1 MPTSDQQ
8 VIIMPLPSYSHSDKK
23 KTDHGFSL
31 TELIVTVV
39 IIGIIIAI
47 AIPFFSNAQ
56 DSARQAAVDT
66 AARDAQVLAQA
77 NIYQERSVNLLLSIR
92 I

>member
-8 VIIMPLPSYSHSDKK
+8 VIIMSLPSYSHSDKK

-47 AIPFFSNAQ
+47 AIPFFSNAMPRTVQ
-56 DSARQAAVDT
+56 GKQQWIQRLVT
-66 AARDAQVLAQA
+66 HKC
-77 NIYQERSVNLLLSIR
+77 
-92 I
+92 